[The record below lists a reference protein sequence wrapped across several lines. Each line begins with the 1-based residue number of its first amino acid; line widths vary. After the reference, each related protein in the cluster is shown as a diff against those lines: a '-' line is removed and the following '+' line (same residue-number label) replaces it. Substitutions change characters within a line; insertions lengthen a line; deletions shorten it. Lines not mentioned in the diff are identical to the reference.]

1 VNVGAAGI
9 DGLRTKGLRMNFL
22 VVYAHPVPTSFNFA
36 VFETVK
42 RSLTDAGHDIRI
54 VDLYEEN
61 FQPVLSRADREAY
74 LENTSFLSDQVTGHI
89 ENLRWAEGLVFVFPI
104 WYYGPPAILKG
115 WFERVWLPGVTFE
128 VSQKKGQTTSSCIKH
143 IKRLV
148 VVTSSGS
155 PAWWMFVIGNPC
167 KRFFL
172 RGLRVLF
179 NLRCKSTWMQLYEM
193 NVIDDDERKRFLA
206 KVEHRMARL

>member
-1 VNVGAAGI
+1 
-9 DGLRTKGLRMNFL
+9 MNFL
-22 VVYAHPVPTSFNFA
+22 VVYAHPVPTSFNAA

-42 RSLTDAGHDIRI
+42 RALAGAGHRVRA
-54 VDLYEEN
+54 VDLYQEG

-74 LENTSFLSDQVTGHI
+74 LENTDLLADQVRDHI
-89 ENLRWAEGLVFVFPI
+89 DNLKWAEGLVFVFPT

-128 VSQKKGQTTSSCIKH
+128 VARKKGHTTSSCLRH

-148 VVTSSGS
+148 VVTSSGA

-172 RGLRVLF
+172 RGMRVLF
-179 NLRCKSTWMQLYEM
+179 NLRCKSIWMQLYEM
-193 NVIDDDERKRFLA
+193 NVIDEAARRKFLSRVERRIS
-206 KVEHRMARL
+206 RL